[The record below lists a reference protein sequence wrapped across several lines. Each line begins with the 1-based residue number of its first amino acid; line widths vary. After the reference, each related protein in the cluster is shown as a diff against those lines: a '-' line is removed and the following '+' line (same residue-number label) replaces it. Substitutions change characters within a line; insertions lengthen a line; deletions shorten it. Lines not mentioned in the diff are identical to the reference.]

1 MKTTTVLLLSGVVL
15 TGCNR
20 VWDEPQQQDP
30 SHCFSITPGV
40 GQQPYSPILL
50 DACTGRSW
58 LLVKSRMGDKPDG
71 SFTYQW
77 LALERFETVNPVL
90 SAN

>member
-1 MKTTTVLLLSGVVL
+1 MKTTTALLLSGVVL
-15 TGCNR
+15 SGCNWLR
-20 VWDEPQQQDP
+20 DEPQQQEM
-30 SHCFSITPGV
+30 SHCFSVTQGV

-58 LLVKSRMGDKPDG
+58 LLVKANKPDG

-77 LALERFETVNPVL
+77 LALERFDTANPAL
-90 SAN
+90 TAN